1 MIIFENPGE
10 IDLRSI
16 TTFGVSVKEGDN
28 PIGFFGTGMK
38 YAIAVLL
45 RTDHQITVQAGA
57 RHVRFNTQKDAVRGH
72 DFEFIT
78 MAVDDGEPQQL
89 GFTTQLGKQ
98 WEIWMAY
105 RELACNCKDES
116 GTSRFDLQMPNPVPG
131 ITRVIVEG
139 QDFEGVYADS
149 HLYILAD
156 APSFTVGT
164 TEVRRRSWKSVFYR
178 GVKVMAQQKPSL
190 YTYNLNTK
198 IDLTEDRTV
207 RDTWVVGHRIGQA
220 VMESKDERFIR
231 EIITADDRFFES
243 GLDFHGWGN
252 VPSAEFLAVVG
263 ETLNERMFKIN
274 PSAMKVWEEH
284 TRQSI
289 APREI
294 YLTKVQLE
302 SLQRAVKFCERLGY
316 QVTDYPIKVTDSLGD
331 GGLGLAMNG
340 TIYIAERAFEM
351 GGGKQIASTLIEE
364 FLHLRK
370 GWKDCTRELQTYL
383 FEKLVSLGEELAGEP
398 I

>member
-45 RTDHQITVQAGA
+45 RTGHKVTVQAG
-57 RHVRFNTQKDAVRGH
+57 RQQVRFATHKDAVRGQ
-72 DFEFIT
+72 DFEFIS
-78 MAVDDGEPQQL
+78 MVVDEGNTQVL
-89 GFTTQLGKQ
+89 GFTTELGKQ
-98 WEIWMAY
+98 WELWMAY
-105 RELACNCKDES
+105 RELACNCKDEN
-116 GTSRFDLQMPNPVPG
+116 GTGRFDKKMPTPEAG
-131 ITRVIVEG
+131 FTRVIVEG
-139 QDFEGVYADS
+139 QDFEAVFADS

-156 APSFTVGT
+156 APAFTIGT
-164 TEVRRRSWKSVFYR
+164 TEVRRRPSNALFYR
-178 GVKVMAQQKPSL
+178 GVRVMELPKPSI
-190 YTYNLNTK
+190 YTFNLNAKVT
-198 IDLTEDRTV
+198 LTEDRTV
-207 RDTWVVGHRIGQA
+207 RDAWLIGKRISQA
-220 VMESKDERFIR
+220 VVESTDEHFIR
-231 EIITADDRFFES
+231 TVITASETVYEGDLE
-243 GLDFHGWGN
+243 FHGWGL
-252 VPSAEFLAVVG
+252 VPSKEFLTVVG
-263 ETLNERMFKIN
+263 ETLNDRMFKVN
-274 PSAMKVWEEH
+274 ASAMRLWQET
-284 TRQSI
+284 TRQTI
-289 APREI
+289 GPNEI
-294 YLTKVQLE
+294 TLTKVQLE
-302 SLQRAVKFCERLGY
+302 SLQRAVKFCERMGY

-383 FEKLVSLGEELAGEP
+383 FEKVVSLGEELAGEP